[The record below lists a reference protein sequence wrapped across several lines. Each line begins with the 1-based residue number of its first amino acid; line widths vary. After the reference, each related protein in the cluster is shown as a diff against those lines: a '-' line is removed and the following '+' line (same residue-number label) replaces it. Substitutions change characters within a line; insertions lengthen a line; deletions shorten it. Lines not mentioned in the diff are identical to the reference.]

1 MLDETIWMALAGT
14 GVVLFLLFLFLWLRA
29 KVLGKR
35 QSAEILRLKKQA
47 YLMDKRI
54 GDLQK
59 QKNAMDLFF
68 GTVSHEV
75 RTPMNGIL
83 STATFLLSTEMSE
96 EQKRCVEQIQE
107 SGEGLLLLL
116 DNLLNQA
123 RLESGIETTENRENE
138 LSKVWDDLQQSFVA
152 LLRRKEI
159 SLETYYRGNSRYLVR
174 ADTSL
179 LRLFFAN
186 LVGLAIRAGQS
197 ADLIYLEGGFKNGDN
212 NKFAA
217 TLIFYS
223 RDSEANARWREEMKR
238 DPFEAVQRE
247 DRKRIDLGSLNLSM
261 AHKIINL
268 WGGRMVWNQ
277 SGDKIELV
285 LETNLEASKMKDQG
299 GAKRLRSLLRDPLAS
314 GSRSLTL
321 LVVEDDPTNRAVA
334 NMILKKMGHEVF
346 LAEDG
351 KRALEMVRAT
361 TFDVVLM
368 DIDMPV
374 MDGIEATK
382 RIRAGEAG
390 EDNKNLPVVTLT
402 AFAVANDQE
411 KYLAMG
417 FSGFLTKP
425 IDPGRL
431 RTVLSDVSRG

>member
-1 MLDETIWMALAGT
+1 MLDETILMALT
-14 GVVLFLLFLFLWLRA
+14 GVAGVLFVLFCYLWLRTKGLA
-29 KVLGKR
+29 QKQAV
-35 QSAEILRLKKQA
+35 EILRLKKETDQ
-47 YLMDKRI
+47 MEESI

-59 QKNAMDLFF
+59 QKNATDLFF

-83 STATFLLSTEMSE
+83 STAAFLLSTDLKE
-96 EQKRCVEQIQE
+96 EQRNCVEQIQE

-123 RLESGIETTENRENE
+123 RLESGIEMTENRENE
-138 LSKVWDDLQQSFVA
+138 LSSVWDDLQQSFTA

-159 SLETYYRGNSRYLVR
+159 SLETYYRGNSKYLVR
-174 ADTSL
+174 ADPSL

-197 ADLIYLEGGFKNGDN
+197 ADLIYLEGGCQNGDSR
-212 NKFAA
+212 KFVA
-217 TLIFYS
+217 TLVFYS
-223 RDSEANARWREEMKR
+223 RDTEANARWREEMQR
-238 DPFEAVQRE
+238 DPFEASQFE
-247 DRKRIDLGSLNLSM
+247 NRKRIDLGSLNLSM
-261 AHKIINL
+261 AQKICRL

-277 SGDKIELV
+277 DGHKIELL
-285 LETNLEASKMKDQG
+285 LETNLEASKVKDRVA
-299 GAKRLRSLLRDPLAS
+299 AKRLRSLLRDPLAS

-321 LVVEDDPTNRAVA
+321 LVVEDDPTNRTVA
-334 NMILKKMGHEVF
+334 KMILKKMGHEIF

-361 TFDVVLM
+361 SFDAVLM

-382 RIRAGEAG
+382 RIRAGESG
-390 EDNKNLPVVTLT
+390 EENKSLPIVTLT
-402 AFAVANDQE
+402 AFAVANDRE
-411 KYLAMG
+411 KYLGMG

-425 IDPGRL
+425 IEPSRM
-431 RTVLSDVSRG
+431 RTVLSQVTQA